1 MQSGKDGCRGDAGDV
16 DMEMADLAG
25 ELRHPA
31 ASEKGDLCGKSR

>member
-1 MQSGKDGCRGDAGDV
+1 MDMEME
-16 DMEMADLAG
+16 MEMADLAG